1 MEFGIRIL
9 GSSSALPTL
18 KRNLPSQ
25 VLTFNKKPFLI
36 DCGEGTQLQIRRQ
49 GISFNKIDHIFISH
63 LHGDHF
69 FGLFGMISTMNLLG
83 RNKPLHIFSPS
94 GLEEIIKGVFNKTR
108 TDIQY
113 NINYHTIS
121 TKEADDILET
131 KWLKVT
137 SLPLNHSKPVCGFLF
152 QEKQQQPN
160 VIKEY
165 IEKYNLS
172 ISDIVNIKS
181 GNDLLLSSG
190 KIITNSELVK
200 PKPKPRSYAY
210 FTDTKFV
217 AEQYFSIKG
226 VDVLYHEATFAE
238 EDKQLAHTT
247 GHSTAME
254 AASAALETDA
264 KLLII
269 GHFSSRYKT
278 HNHILEEAKKV
289 FKNTISAEDGNYI
302 EITHY

>member
-9 GSSSALPTL
+9 GSSSALPTA

-36 DCGEGTQLQIRRQ
+36 DCGEGTQLQIRRL

-69 FGLFGMISTMNLLG
+69 YGLFGMISTMNLLG

-94 GLEEIIKGVFNKTR
+94 GLEEIINSVFKKTG
-108 TDIQY
+108 TNIQY
-113 NINYHTIS
+113 SVKFNTIS
-121 TKEADDILET
+121 TKDENSILET
-131 KWLKVT
+131 KWLKVK

-152 QEKQQQPN
+152 EEKQQQPN
-160 VIKEY
+160 IVKEY
-165 IEKYNLS
+165 IEKYKLS
-172 ISDIVNIKS
+172 IADIVNIKS
-181 GNDLLLSSG
+181 GNDLILPSG
-190 KIITNSELVK
+190 KIIPNSELVK
-200 PKPKPRSYAY
+200 QKPKPRSFAY
-210 FTDTKFV
+210 ITDTKFV
-217 AEQYFSIKG
+217 NEQYIPITG

-238 EDKQLAHTT
+238 DDKQLAHTT
-247 GHSTAME
+247 GHSTAKE
-254 AASAALETDA
+254 AANAAILTEA

-278 HNHILEEAKKV
+278 HNHILKEAAGV

-302 EITHY
+302 EIPQY